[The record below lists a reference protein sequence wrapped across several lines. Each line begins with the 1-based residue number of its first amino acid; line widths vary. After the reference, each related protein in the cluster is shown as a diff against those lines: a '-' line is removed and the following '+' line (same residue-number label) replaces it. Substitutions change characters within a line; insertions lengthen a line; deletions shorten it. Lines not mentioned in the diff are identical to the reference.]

1 MNAEYDDQDGL
12 RARSEQAI
20 GELAQVLLDSN
31 VLENAVAAA
40 FGAREKALEAQQA
53 AMSALNLPSAG
64 DVERLER
71 RLRSLSQ
78 RLEEVEDQIDRLS
91 RDLGDIRRQSAAEKA
106 RRSRRLTLDLRLRV
120 WPGRPARP
128 ASRPLQGPP
137 SKNGCR
143 AAFSATISKA
153 AASMSERAS
162 AGQQR
167 RGLHVGGERRRPA
180 AIARSGG
187 RRSWRR

>member
-1 MNAEYDDQDGL
+1 MDYEDQDGL

-78 RLEEVEDQIDRLS
+78 RLEELEDQVDRVS
-91 RDLGDIRRQSAAEKA
+91 RDLGDIRRQIAAD
-106 RRSRRLTLDLRLRV
+106 RR
-120 WPGRPARP
+120 
-128 ASRPLQGPP
+128 
-137 SKNGCR
+137 
-143 AAFSATISKA
+143 ATV
-153 AASMSERAS
+153 
-162 AGQQR
+162 QD
-167 RGLHVGGERRRPA
+167 
-180 AIARSGG
+180 
-187 RRSWRR
+187 